1 MKITKK
7 ITSIVLALL
16 LAVSAFAG
24 LAITA
29 NAADLPDS
37 VTLTIHKYAI
47 DENDNKNTYIGNDT
61 SNTTGDTKTDV
72 TGTALDG
79 VVFSYVRVCG
89 LNEAAANNIT
99 VSGVNAASN
108 YYQTTYNST
117 VTDAFTDLY
126 ETTNGTTT
134 LTLNDQSK
142 YGLYLVVE
150 KSAPAS
156 VTEKSVPFFV
166 YLPTTSA
173 DGQSFKSKVDV
184 YPKNLITLGG
194 ATLEKTVNNK
204 NLTADNFATPLVQY
218 PEFQL
223 KDSEGTV
230 IATIEAKPG
239 STANVVTAT
248 TGKYATAVVTQK
260 DGKIAVDGL
269 PEGIYTFT
277 ESKAAIVTGTTELP
291 KCPDKSFTITK
302 GTNIDVVTDTTSADF
317 GKITK
322 QNDNDGKTVADFEI
336 KVDNSSEPTI
346 DKTVDKATATI
357 GENVVWTLTPVVPDD
372 IATYKVYR
380 ITDQIDNALDIA
392 GPAAVKIQLSDD
404 GTTYTDYTAVAAT
417 VVDKLVTVDFAGH
430 FNDLVGKQLKITITT
445 KINDNAVVDTDIEN
459 TGRLDYTNQYN
470 HTNFSEDTDKT
481 KTGGAKVFKYDA
493 ADKTKALEN
502 VEFALYKNDATTAI
516 KVKETVDGTKGD
528 YTVDPNGSAT
538 IKTDINGNVVI
549 RGLEYTATAGTYKLR
564 ETKAAP
570 GYQLPTADFDL
581 TVDATTFES
590 VLATNEYPN
599 VKQPELPLTG
609 GMGTT
614 LIYVAGIALI
624 GVGAFFFIRSRKSKK
639 EEA

>member
-29 NAADLPDS
+29 NAADLPEK

-47 DENDNKNTYIGNDT
+47 DENNNKDTYIGNNT
-61 SNTTGDTKTDV
+61 SNTTGYEITNV
-72 TGTALDG
+72 PGTPLDG

-89 LNEAAANNIT
+89 LNEAATRNIN
-99 VSGVNAASN
+99 VSGVDAAKN
-108 YYQTTYNST
+108 YYATTYNST
-117 VTDAFTDLY
+117 VTDAFTDLD

-134 LTLNDQSK
+134 LTLNDQSM

-166 YLPTTSA
+166 YLPTA
-173 DGQSFKSKVDV
+173 DGNTFKDTVDV

-204 NLTADNFATPLVQY
+204 KLTEANFATALVQY

-223 KDSEGTV
+223 KDSERNV
-230 IATIEAKPG
+230 IATITAKPG
-239 STANVVTAT
+239 PTQNVVPST

-269 PEGIYTFT
+269 PEGTYTFT

-291 KCPDKSFTITK
+291 KCPDKTFTIFK
-302 GTNIDVVTDTTSADF
+302 GTNIDVVTETTSADF

-322 QNDNDGKTVADFEI
+322 QNDNDGQKVTDFEI

-357 GENVVWTLTPVVPDD
+357 GENAVWTLTPVVPDD
-372 IATYKVYR
+372 IATYKVYK
-380 ITDQIDNALDIA
+380 ITDQIVDQLDID
-392 GPAAVKIQLSDD
+392 GPNAVKIQLSND
-404 GTTYTDYTAVAAT
+404 GINYTDYTAVTPA
-417 VVDKLVTVDFAGH
+417 VVNKKVTVDFAGH
-430 FNDLVGKQLKITITT
+430 FNDLVGKKLKITITT
-445 KINDNAVVDTDIEN
+445 KINGNAQAETDITN
-459 TGRLDYTNQYN
+459 TGRLDYTNQYD
-470 HTNFSEDTDKT
+470 HEGYSEDTDKT

-493 ADKTKALEN
+493 ANKEQALEN
-502 VEFALYKNDATTAI
+502 VEFTLYKNNATTEI
-516 KVKETVDGTKGD
+516 KVKETVAGTKGD
-528 YTVDPNGSAT
+528 YTVDPTGSAT
-538 IKTDINGNVVI
+538 ITTDVNGSVVI

-564 ETKAAP
+564 ETMAAP
-570 GYQLPTADFDL
+570 GYQLPTTDFDL
-581 TVDATTFES
+581 VVDATTYTE
-590 VLATNEYPN
+590 LLDTNEYPN

-609 GMGTT
+609 GMGTILFT
-614 LIYVAGIALI
+614 VAGLALI
-624 GVGAFFFIRSRKSKK
+624 GGSAFFFIRSRKSRK
-639 EEA
+639 EEI

>member
-47 DENDNKNTYIGNDT
+47 DENDNKNAYIGNNT
-61 SNTTGDTKTDV
+61 SNTTGDTTTNV

-89 LNEAAANNIT
+89 LNEAATRNIT
-99 VSGVNAASN
+99 VSGVNAASA
-108 YYQTTYNST
+108 YYATTYNST
-117 VTDAFTDLY
+117 VTDAFTDLD

-134 LTLNDQSK
+134 LTLNNQND

-173 DGQSFKSKVDV
+173 DGQSFKSTVDV

-204 NLTADNFATPLVQY
+204 NLTAANFTTALVQY

-223 KDSEGTV
+223 KDSTGDV
-230 IATIEAKPG
+230 IATITAQPG
-239 STANVVTAT
+239 STQNVVTAT

-269 PEGIYTFT
+269 PEGTYTFT
-277 ESKAAIVTGTTELP
+277 ESKAAIVTGNTELP
-291 KCPDKSFTITK
+291 KCPDKTFTIFK
-302 GTNIDVVTDTTSADF
+302 GTNIDVVTNTTADNF
-317 GKITK
+317 GTITK
-322 QNDNDGKTVADFEI
+322 QNANDGQEVTDFEI

-372 IATYKVYR
+372 IATYKLYK
-380 ITDQIDNALDIA
+380 ITDQIAEELDIA
-392 GPAAVKIQLSDD
+392 GPSAVKIQLSSD
-404 GTTYTDYTAVAAT
+404 GTTYTDYAAVTPT
-417 VVDKLVTVDFAGH
+417 VENKKVTVDFAGH
-430 FNDLVGKQLKITITT
+430 FADLDGKQLKITITT
-445 KINDNAVVDTDIEN
+445 QINDTAQVDADITN
-459 TGRLDYTNQYN
+459 TGRLDYTNQYD
-470 HTNFSEDTDKT
+470 HTGYSEDTDKT

-493 ADKTKALEN
+493 ADNTKALEN
-502 VEFALYKNDATTAI
+502 VEFALYKTDATTAI

-538 IKTDINGNVVI
+538 ITTDVNGNVVI

-570 GYQLPTADFDL
+570 GYQLPTTDFDL

-590 VLATNEYPN
+590 VFNTNQYPN

-609 GMGTT
+609 GMGTI
-614 LIYVAGIALI
+614 LFSVAGIALI
-624 GVGAFFFIRSRKSKK
+624 GGAAFFFIRSRKTRK
-639 EEA
+639 EEI